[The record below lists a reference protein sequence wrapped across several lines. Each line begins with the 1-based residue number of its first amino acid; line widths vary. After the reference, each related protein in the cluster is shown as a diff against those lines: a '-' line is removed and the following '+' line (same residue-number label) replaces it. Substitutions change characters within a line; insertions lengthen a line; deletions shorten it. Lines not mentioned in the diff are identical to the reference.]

1 MMHLYSAGRAD
12 QLAARLAETLAEP
25 PLDPMEMEWV
35 GVSSQGMRRWLLL
48 ELARHLGAAS
58 PEAGDGVA
66 ANFDLPLPGSLRVEV
81 LGAGRPEEDLDP
93 WSIDRLVWSL
103 LTVSRSHQSDPAL
116 TAFNQLPDGASRYGK
131 ARRVAD
137 LFDRYHVHRPHM
149 VQQWAAGHDVGGL
162 GRPIPPHHAWQPHLW
177 RLVWAHIGAPSPPE
191 RWPGLLNDLRSGRL
205 ALELPERIT
214 LFGLTSLPGGR
225 SLLELC
231 QALAVERDVHLYL
244 LEPTHF
250 DGGRLAALPVPELEG
265 QRIRSEDTS
274 DELAA
279 HPLLRSWGRPHREA
293 SILLSDALGYEYSAI
308 EMMERPASPVAT
320 TLLARLQEDIATNR
334 APGGSL
340 DWVPSDPSL
349 HIHAC
354 HGATRQVEVLR
365 DAILHLLAEPG
376 LGLLEEDIVVICPA
390 LDRFAPLVEGVF
402 GPSADTGAATS
413 VGALGSPLLRYRIAD
428 RSLSEVNPV
437 LSAMASLIELVSGR
451 FDATS
456 VLDFIS
462 LAPVRHRFG
471 FDDDDLATIVDWVDR
486 AQVRW
491 GLTPDHRL
499 RFGLPASIVTNTWQS
514 ALDRLLMGSAI
525 SDDLD
530 GLAIGGVAVVGVEG
544 GDTATLGRLAELLW
558 RLTALAT
565 AFRDEHSITAWIAL
579 LREQASDLFDTP
591 NALRWQSQALSRAL
605 AEVESNATA
614 GGEPS
619 PVPLTAIDIRRMFS
633 DHLAAAEGRPDFFR
647 GGITVTTLKPL
658 RGIPFRVVCVL
669 GADESAIGTGTTEGD
684 DLAALVPL
692 LGDPDQR
699 TDDRQSLLEAVLA
712 AQDALVVV
720 REGHDVRTNQAIPR
734 AVVLEELRDAALA
747 TVSRD
752 TRDALRQG
760 LELHHPRQAFDE
772 RCFVTGE
779 LITGVPWSFGEN
791 DRLGAQARR
800 GRSDDRRPFITAPLP
815 EQQDLVIEL
824 ADLHTFLRHPV
835 TWFVSR
841 RLQARLHE
849 AEESRN
855 TQLPVAPNALEKWK
869 LGDGLLS
876 ARRAGMSTQAW
887 ERIERQRGTIPPAS
901 IGDALMVEV
910 STAVEQLLEAT
921 QTLGVAQGP
930 GTDVPIDLLLPGGVR
945 LVGQVPTHLL
955 PPRDGPVLIT
965 YSKSKATQQVAAWLD
980 LMALAAT
987 DPGRDWRSIVVTR
1000 TGQKNVPVRVDVALP
1015 RPGPAGVL
1023 ASALTA
1029 LDVIVDCYRRGN
1041 VEPLPLFPSF
1051 SEKVHLHQ
1059 AKPADWQGD
1068 YAASER
1074 NNLATALVYGEYEFD
1089 QLLALPAH
1097 DDDPAGSGGR
1107 VQRFAD
1113 YLYGAMG
1120 ASITFDGD
1128 P

>member
-12 QLAARLAETLAEP
+12 LLAGRLAEMLVGAP
-25 PLDPMEMEWV
+25 PDPMEAEWV

-48 ELARHLGAAS
+48 ELARHLGAAG
-58 PEAGDGVA
+58 PAAGDGVA
-66 ANFDLPLPGSLRVEV
+66 ANFSLPLPGSLRIEV
-81 LGAGRPEEDLDP
+81 LEAGRPDEDLDP

-103 LTVSRSHQSDPAL
+103 LSVARTHQSDPAL
-116 TAFNQLPDGASRYGK
+116 AAFNQLPDGASRYGK

-162 GRPIPPHHAWQPHLW
+162 GRPIAAHHAWQPHLW
-177 RLVWAHIGAPSPPE
+177 RLVKAHIGTKSPPE
-191 RWPGLLNDLRSGRL
+191 RWPGLLHDLRAGRL

-225 SLLELC
+225 SLLDLC
-231 QALAVERDVHLYL
+231 QALAVEREVHLYL

-250 DGGRLAALPVPELEG
+250 DGRRLAALPLRELDG

-274 DELAA
+274 DHLAD

-293 SILLSDALGYEYSAI
+293 SILLADALGDGYAAI
-308 EMMERPASPVAT
+308 EVMERPAAPVAA
-320 TLLARLQEDIATNR
+320 TLLARLQQDIATNR
-334 APGGSL
+334 APDGSL
-340 DWVPSDPSL
+340 DWEPSDRSL
-349 HIHAC
+349 HMHAC

-365 DAILHLLAEPG
+365 DAILHLLAAPE
-376 LGLLEEDIVVICPA
+376 LGLREEDIVVICPA

-402 GPSADTGAATS
+402 GPSADTGAAAS

-437 LSAMASLIELVSGR
+437 LSAMASLIALASGR

-462 LAPVRHRFG
+462 LAPVRRRFG
-471 FDDDDLATIVDWVDR
+471 FDDDDLATIVDWVER

-499 RFGLPASIVTNTWQS
+499 RFGVPVSITTNTWQS
-514 ALDRLLMGSAI
+514 ALDRLLLGSAI
-525 SDDLD
+525 SDDLE
-530 GLAIGGVAVVGVEG
+530 GLAIGDVAVVGVEG

-558 RLTALAT
+558 RLSELAT
-565 AFRDEHSITAWIAL
+565 AFCHEHSITEWIAL

-591 NALRWQSQALSRAL
+591 NVLRWQMDALYRAL
-605 AEVESNATA
+605 ADVEANATA
-614 GGEPS
+614 GDQPS
-619 PVPLTAIDIRRMFS
+619 PVALTAIDIRRMFS
-633 DHLAAAEGRPDFFR
+633 DHLGAAEGRPDFFR

-669 GADESAIGTGTTEGD
+669 GADESAIGTGATEGD
-684 DLAALVPL
+684 DLAALAPA

-712 AQDALVVV
+712 ARDAVVVV

-734 AVVLEELRDAALA
+734 AVVLEELRDAAMA
-747 TVSRD
+747 TVSPG
-752 TRDALRQG
+752 TREALCQG

-772 RCFVTGE
+772 RCFVVGA
-779 LITGVPWSFGEN
+779 PWSFGEN

-800 GRSDDRRPFITAPLP
+800 GRSDDQRPFLTVPLP
-815 EQQDLVIEL
+815 EQHDPVVEL
-824 ADLHTFLRHPV
+824 ADLHSFLRHPV

-841 RLQARLHE
+841 RLHARLHG

-855 TQLPVAPNALEKWK
+855 TQLPVAPNALEMWQ

-876 ARRAGMSTQAW
+876 ARRAGMSTKAW

-901 IGDALMVEV
+901 IGDDVIARV
-910 STAVEQLLEAT
+910 SAAVDQLLEAT

-930 GTDVPIDLLLPGGVR
+930 GTDVPIDVVLPGGVR

-955 PPRDGPVLIT
+955 SPRDGPVLIT
-965 YSKSKATQQVAAWLD
+965 YSKAKAAQQVAAWLD
-980 LMALAAT
+980 LMALVAAEPET
-987 DPGRDWRSIVVTR
+987 DWQSVAVTR
-1000 TGQKNVPVRVDVALP
+1000 TGQSRLPVKVDVA
-1015 RPGPAGVL
+1015 RTRAGSGGVQ
-1023 ASALTA
+1023 ASAHAA
-1029 LDVIVDCYRRGN
+1029 LEVIVDCYRRGN
-1041 VEPLPLFPSF
+1041 VEPLPLVPSF
-1051 SEKVHLHQ
+1051 SEKVYLHQ
-1059 AKPADWQGD
+1059 AKPPDWQRD
-1068 YAASER
+1068 HATAER
-1074 NNLATALVYGEYEFD
+1074 RNLATALVYGEYDFD
-1089 QLLALPAH
+1089 QLMALPAH
-1097 DDDPAGSGGR
+1097 DDDPTGSGGR

-1113 YLYGAMG
+1113 YLYGAMA